1 MEETLKQIPNN
12 CLKVV
17 VFGPES
23 TGKTT
28 LSKQLASHYQ
38 TLWVPEFSRT
48 YAINKLKEGK
58 TLTKEDVLPIAYGQ
72 MKLEN
77 VINKKSKNLLIYD
90 TNLLETLVYSKSIYN
105 DFCPAE
111 LADAVQENDYD
122 LYILTDIDVPWEYDE
137 VREKNTDRLQQFI
150 TFESVLNKYE
160 LPYIKVRG
168 NKDQRLQL
176 AIHAIDELKNSKK

>member
-28 LSKQLASHYQ
+28 LSKQLAAHYH

-58 TLTKEDVLPIAYGQ
+58 SLTKEDVLPIAYGQ
-72 MKLEN
+72 MELEN
-77 VINKKSKNLLIYD
+77 EVNKKAKNLLIYD

-105 DFCPAE
+105 NYCPSSLE
-111 LADAVQENDYD
+111 NAVLENHYD
-122 LYILTDIDVPWEYDE
+122 LYLLTYIDVPWEYDAI
-137 VREKNTDRLQQFI
+137 RDCDSDRLKQFKI
-150 TFESVLNKYE
+150 FESILKDYK
-160 LPYIKVRG
+160 LPYIRVSG
-168 NKDQRLQL
+168 NENERLQFSIA
-176 AIHAIDELKNSKK
+176 AINELKKN